1 MAILFLLMYQNI
13 FYISVNFKINNMDL
27 NKRRQDIISYAMDRH
42 KVTKVELAEA
52 LGMSYPTMLT
62 KLKSTGDFKLKE
74 ADNLCSYLNI
84 ELTEFITLK
93 K

>member
-1 MAILFLLMYQNI
+1 MNI
-13 FYISVNFKINNMDL
+13 NQ
-27 NKRRQDIISYAMDRH
+27 RRQEIISFAMY
-42 KVTKVELAEA
+42 KNKITKLQLSKA

-74 ADNLCSYLNI
+74 ADNLCNYLNI

-93 K
+93 N

>member
-1 MAILFLLMYQNI
+1 MN
-13 FYISVNFKINNMDL
+13 L
-27 NKRRQDIISYAMDRH
+27 NQRRQEIISFAMF
-42 KVTKVELAEA
+42 KNKITKLQLSKA

-74 ADNLCSYLNI
+74 ADNLCNYLNI

-93 K
+93 N

>member
-1 MAILFLLMYQNI
+1 M
-13 FYISVNFKINNMDL
+13 NFKMMYMNL
-27 NKRRQDIISYAMDRH
+27 NQRRQEIISFAMY
-42 KVTKVELAEA
+42 KNKITKLQLSKA

-74 ADNLCSYLNI
+74 ADNLCNYLNI

-93 K
+93 N

>member
-1 MAILFLLMYQNI
+1 MN
-13 FYISVNFKINNMDL
+13 L
-27 NKRRQDIISYAMDRH
+27 NRKRQEIISYAMY
-42 KVTKVELAEA
+42 KNKITKLQLSKA

-74 ADNLCSYLNI
+74 ADNLCNYLNI

-93 K
+93 N

>member
-1 MAILFLLMYQNI
+1 MN
-13 FYISVNFKINNMDL
+13 L
-27 NKRRQDIISYAMDRH
+27 NRKSQEIISFAMY
-42 KVTKVELAEA
+42 KNKITKLQLSKA

-74 ADNLCSYLNI
+74 ADNLCNYLNI

-93 K
+93 N

>member
-1 MAILFLLMYQNI
+1 
-13 FYISVNFKINNMDL
+13 MDL

-74 ADNLCSYLNI
+74 ADNL
-84 ELTEFITLK
+84 
-93 K
+93 

>member
-1 MAILFLLMYQNI
+1 MYMN
-13 FYISVNFKINNMDL
+13 L
-27 NKRRQDIISYAMDRH
+27 NQRRQEIISFAMF
-42 KVTKVELAEA
+42 KNKITKLQLSKA

-74 ADNLCSYLNI
+74 ADNLCNYLNI

-93 K
+93 N

>member
-1 MAILFLLMYQNI
+1 MYMN
-13 FYISVNFKINNMDL
+13 L
-27 NKRRQDIISYAMDRH
+27 NQRRQEIISFAMY
-42 KVTKVELAEA
+42 KNKITKLQLSKA

-74 ADNLCSYLNI
+74 ADNLCNYLNI

-93 K
+93 N

>member
-1 MAILFLLMYQNI
+1 M
-13 FYISVNFKINNMDL
+13 SL
-27 NKRRQDIISYAMDRH
+27 NRKRQEIISYAMY
-42 KVTKVELAEA
+42 KNKITKLQLSKA

-74 ADNLCSYLNI
+74 ADNLCNYLNI

-93 K
+93 N

>member
-1 MAILFLLMYQNI
+1 MN
-13 FYISVNFKINNMDL
+13 L
-27 NKRRQDIISYAMDRH
+27 NRKRQEIISFAMY
-42 KVTKVELAEA
+42 KNKITKLQLSKA

-74 ADNLCSYLNI
+74 ADNLCNYLNI

-93 K
+93 N

>member
-1 MAILFLLMYQNI
+1 MYMN
-13 FYISVNFKINNMDL
+13 L
-27 NKRRQDIISYAMDRH
+27 NRKRQEIISFAMY
-42 KVTKVELAEA
+42 KNKITKLQLSKA

-74 ADNLCSYLNI
+74 ADNLCNYLNI

-93 K
+93 N

>member
-1 MAILFLLMYQNI
+1 MN
-13 FYISVNFKINNMDL
+13 L
-27 NKRRQDIISYAMDRH
+27 NQRRQEIISFAMY
-42 KVTKVELAEA
+42 KNKITKLQLSKA

-74 ADNLCSYLNI
+74 ADNLCNYLNI

-93 K
+93 N

>member
-1 MAILFLLMYQNI
+1 
-13 FYISVNFKINNMDL
+13 MDL
-27 NKRRQDIISYAMDRH
+27 NKRRQEIISFAMYKH

>member
-1 MAILFLLMYQNI
+1 M
-13 FYISVNFKINNMDL
+13 SL
-27 NKRRQDIISYAMDRH
+27 NRKRQEIISYAMYKN
-42 KVTKVELAEA
+42 KVTKLELSEA

-74 ADNLCSYLNI
+74 ADNLCNYLNI

-93 K
+93 N

>member
-1 MAILFLLMYQNI
+1 M
-13 FYISVNFKINNMDL
+13 NFKMMYMNL
-27 NKRRQDIISYAMDRH
+27 NQRRQEIISFAMF
-42 KVTKVELAEA
+42 KNKITKLQLSKA

-74 ADNLCSYLNI
+74 ADNLCNYLNI

-93 K
+93 N

>member
-1 MAILFLLMYQNI
+1 MMYMN
-13 FYISVNFKINNMDL
+13 L
-27 NKRRQDIISYAMDRH
+27 NQRRQEIISFAMY
-42 KVTKVELAEA
+42 KNKITKLQLSKA

-74 ADNLCSYLNI
+74 ADNLCNYLNI

-93 K
+93 N